1 MTSTR
6 LLKIAGIAGIFLN
19 VFLQPVYA
27 AENQRP
33 ERNGKQFGPPD
44 EALLACKGLVEN
56 DPCSFA
62 GRNDE
67 LISGTCSLP
76 PHADETTLA
85 CKPDNMLELPENK
98 YDDRYRAPN
107 ATGASNTNKNAP
119 SKYGYD

>member
-19 VFLQPVYA
+19 IFLQPVYA

-33 ERNGKQFGPPD
+33 ERNGKQIGPPE

-67 LISGTCSLP
+67 LMSGTCSLP
-76 PHADETTLA
+76 PNADTTASLA
-85 CKPDNMLELPENK
+85 CRPDNMPEPPQGGP
-98 YDDRYRAPN
+98 DGREPPPDRN
-107 ATGASNTNKNAP
+107 
-119 SKYGYD
+119 D